1 MNFSE
6 ECVDKIYQIFRRK
19 MHDVYRKN
27 YKVEVFGNS
36 MIAEFNAWQSYLR
49 ESLRLVV
56 LDAEPGDR
64 SEVVRTRDSKAFI
77 KVMNP
82 SNGGSHG
89 HEYILVPEDLASRI
103 LVLDELPEEIRP

>member
-1 MNFSE
+1 MKFDE
-6 ECVDKIYQIFRRK
+6 ECVNKIYQIFRRK

-36 MIAEFNAWQSYLR
+36 MITEFNAWQSYLR
-49 ESLRLVV
+49 DSLRLAV

-64 SEVVRTRDSKAFI
+64 SEVHRSRDSKVFV

-82 SNGGSHG
+82 SNGGLHG
-89 HEYILVPEDLASRI
+89 HECIMVPEELASRI
-103 LVLDELPEEIRP
+103 LVLGELPEELNP